1 MTVTI
6 IKFSGLLLLAGLWY
20 FFYTRERKWWQ
31 FSLCVFGIL
40 AAAVQ
45 VSPGISRYGDN
56 VAGGY
61 VAIVIVLGSTLYNL
75 GYRPKRPIRLWLGE
89 E

>member
-1 MTVTI
+1 MTGMI
-6 IKFSGLLLLAGLWY
+6 IKFSGLLLLAGLWC
-20 FFYTRERKWWQ
+20 FFYMRERKWWQ

-45 VSPGISRYGDN
+45 VTPGISRYGDN

-61 VAIVIVLGSTLYNL
+61 VAIVIVLSNMLYNL
-75 GYRPKRPIRLWLGE
+75 GYRPKRPIKL
-89 E
+89 